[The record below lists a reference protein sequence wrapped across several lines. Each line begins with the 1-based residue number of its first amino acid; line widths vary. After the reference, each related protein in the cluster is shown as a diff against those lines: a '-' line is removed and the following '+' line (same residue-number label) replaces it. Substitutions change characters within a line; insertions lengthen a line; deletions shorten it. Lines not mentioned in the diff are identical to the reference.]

1 MSQFEAGALTLSMC
15 TRCNDETNH
24 VIVAM
29 AGNQIV
35 KVECKA
41 CGSIHKYRPP
51 HKAAATPKG
60 PAIKKV
66 RAGQSR
72 ESATPVG
79 ESVARA
85 KLSRNGSESR
95 KTAKAAG
102 APRKVAVSGNDAA
115 WEDSMRRLSVLEP
128 KVYKMDGN
136 FSQGD
141 LISHPSFG
149 MGEVLLLQKP
159 DKMDALFKDGIRRL
173 RCVCQ

>member
-51 HKAAATPKG
+51 QKAVAAPKG
-60 PAIKKV
+60 PAVKKV

-72 ESATPVG
+72 ESATAVG
-79 ESVARA
+79 ETAPRA
-85 KLSRNGSESR
+85 KLSRTGSETR
-95 KTAKAAG
+95 KTKTATPA
-102 APRKVAVSGNDAA
+102 RKVAISGNDAG

-128 KVYKMDGN
+128 KPYKMDGE
-136 FSQGD
+136 FVQGD

-159 DKMDALFKDGIRRL
+159 DKMDALFKDGIKRL
-173 RCVCQ
+173 RCAC